1 MGREP
6 DEELLRKIEERRGD
20 HEFMARVRRIVEEQR
35 DVLDRL
41 AMAPYA
47 SGAKADPNST
57 IFPMPQ
63 MDTGDSRPSR
73 CANESHPRNEAAA
86 VPLPA
91 ARVIEWDD
99 PRGDVGWAL
108 ISPEGKVLS
117 KHMTRLAAE
126 AAREQYVDA
135 DD

>member
-20 HEFMARVRRIVEEQR
+20 REFMARLQRIVEEQR
-35 DVLDRL
+35 DVLDSL
-41 AMAPYA
+41 AV
-47 SGAKADPNST
+47 DPNST

-63 MDTGDSRPSR
+63 MDMGESRPSR